1 MKKTILHVPD
11 VLAAGSEGLESLF
24 DLVTEIRIGCEI
36 QLDMSGVR
44 WIHPS
49 GIVGMAAFCRRAHQ
63 LTDKKVHVVGCQ
75 PNLLAYLM
83 RVDFFKTCQD
93 WAYSTDHV
101 PPEIELSRS
110 EASAN
115 LLELEAIHSPVD
127 VRRTANRTRGILQ
140 AWLDYGSSEQNDLV
154 SILSEMCDNICEHSQ
169 DFGHVA
175 IQRYYRPSLA
185 HAEVRIAIGDMGIGI
200 QSSLEPVHGSLGGST
215 LEYIRAA
222 LDGTSRRGRGIRGNG
237 FQRVQE
243 IIRRCKGRLYV
254 RSVNAAIRIRSDPA
268 TVIEYPNLTFFPG
281 TQVAIVLGQRTR
293 V

>member
-1 MKKTILHVPD
+1 MMLHVPD
-11 VLAAGSEGLESLF
+11 VLASGSERLESLY
-24 DLVTEIRIGCEI
+24 DLIPEIQVGPDI
-36 QLDMSGVR
+36 QLDMSAVR

-49 GIVGMAAFCRRAHQ
+49 GIVGMATFSRRAQQ

-75 PNLLAYLM
+75 PEVLAYLM
-83 RVDFFKTCQD
+83 RVDFFQTCAD

-110 EASAN
+110 VASTN
-115 LLELEAIHSPVD
+115 LLELEAIHGPED

-140 AWLDYGSSEQNDLV
+140 AWLDYGSSEQNDLI

-169 DFGHVA
+169 DFGYVA
-175 IQRYYRPSLA
+175 IQRYYRPSLG

-200 QSSLEPVHGSLGGST
+200 RGSLKPIHGNLGNSAV
-215 LEYIRAA
+215 EYIRAA

-243 IIRRCKGRLYV
+243 IIQRCKGRLFV
-254 RSVNAAIRIRSDPA
+254 RSENAAIRIGSDPA
-268 TVIEYPNLTFFPG
+268 PVIEYTNLTFFPG

-293 V
+293 I